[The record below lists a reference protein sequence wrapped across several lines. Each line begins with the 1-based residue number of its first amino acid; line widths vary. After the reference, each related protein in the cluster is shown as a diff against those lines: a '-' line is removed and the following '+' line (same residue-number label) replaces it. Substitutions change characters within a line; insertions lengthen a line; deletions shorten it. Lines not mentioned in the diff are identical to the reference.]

1 MNNSKSEH
9 LERSVNPNLNAGREA
24 RRRYMDQVSLEVALL
39 KEEWRLY
46 KEEAERALQE
56 IEQAKREKAKKRKK
70 LGLLTEKRT
79 VDKSDR
85 ERARLIKHISNLEK
99 FIEYK
104 SDIHAEFTQKME
116 ENERRRRRI
125 SLRFK
130 DNFIKSESEARP
142 TALTVRG
149 KHRNI
154 RRSSS
159 VRIRETGTLLNL
171 FTDDENENS
180 LGDESFS
187 ETDDELQNHGH
198 QQSLFDS
205 QYEERENSL
214 ATSSDT
220 QPPYCSEAL
229 TFDLIG
235 SREKSEEDSHDELKQ
250 RKEQESRSL
259 SHGDES
265 EDAIPIPDS
274 QSEQLAEDVNDHETE
289 SRNVS
294 SEENSEYAVTIP
306 DTDSE
311 QHLGEDVNDH
321 QTESRNIS
329 SEDAVTIPD
338 TDSEQHLGEDV
349 NDHQTESRNISNGEN
364 SEDAVTIPD
373 TESEDLD
380 LDENQL
386 DLRSIPME
394 ENGDHA
400 VTIPDTSEQLGEDLD
415 DHRIESRNVSDEASS
430 QRLEYAMNQNVYDAS
445 EDTSNKEPTN
455 TRKQFRRKG
464 NFGDDFEASALTN
477 LFRGGW

>member
-1 MNNSKSEH
+1 
-9 LERSVNPNLNAGREA
+9 
-24 RRRYMDQVSLEVALL
+24 
-39 KEEWRLY
+39 
-46 KEEAERALQE
+46 
-56 IEQAKREKAKKRKK
+56 
-70 LGLLTEKRT
+70 
-79 VDKSDR
+79 
-85 ERARLIKHISNLEK
+85 
-99 FIEYK
+99 
-104 SDIHAEFTQKME
+104 
-116 ENERRRRRI
+116 
-125 SLRFK
+125 
-130 DNFIKSESEARP
+130 
-142 TALTVRG
+142 
-149 KHRNI
+149 
-154 RRSSS
+154 
-159 VRIRETGTLLNL
+159 LNL

-329 SEDAVTIPD
+329 
-338 TDSEQHLGEDV
+338 
-349 NDHQTESRNISNGEN
+349 NGEN

-477 LFRGGW
+477 LFRGGWHRGLTQEHLSQSSTLRL